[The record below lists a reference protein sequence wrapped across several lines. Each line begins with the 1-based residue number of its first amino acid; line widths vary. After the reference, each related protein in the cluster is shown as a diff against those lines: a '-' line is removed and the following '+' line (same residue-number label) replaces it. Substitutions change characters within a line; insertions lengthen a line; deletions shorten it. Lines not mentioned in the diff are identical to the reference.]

1 MFSLKSPEEIR
12 IMREGGRILARIL
25 KKISRETRAGVSAIY
40 LNELA
45 EAEIKKEGGEP
56 AFKNYEGFPAS
67 LCVSVNS
74 EVVHGVPQGKVI
86 REGDVVGLDLGLKY
100 KNLYTDAAVTVVTG
114 EASREVKKFVR
125 DCRQALYLGIRQVKS
140 GRHIGDVSSAVQSF
154 VEQNGYSVVRQ
165 LVGHGIGY
173 QVHEE
178 PRVPNYGEK
187 GEGLLLCP
195 GMTFCIEPMIN
206 MGGAQVKVKE
216 DGHTFETADR
226 SLSAHF
232 EHTVAITD
240 RGCLILTED

>member
-1 MFSLKSPEEIR
+1 MFSLKNPEEIR
-12 IMREGGRILARIL
+12 IMREGGIILARIL

-45 EAEIKKEGGEP
+45 ESEIKKEGGEP

-86 REGDVVGLDLGLKY
+86 RKGDVVGLDLGLKY
-100 KNLYTDAAVTVVTG
+100 KSLHTDAAVTVVVG
-114 EASREVKKFVR
+114 EASREIQKFVQ

-140 GRHIGDVSSAVQSF
+140 GHHIGDISSAVQSF

-187 GEGLLLCP
+187 GKGLLLCT

-206 MGGAQVKVKE
+206 MGEAQVEIKE
-216 DGHTFETADR
+216 DGHTFRTADR

>member
-1 MFSLKSPEEIR
+1 
-12 IMREGGRILARIL
+12 MREGGRILARIL

-100 KNLYTDAAVTVVTG
+100 KNLYTDAAVTVVVG
-114 EASREVKKFVR
+114 EAGREIKKFVR

-140 GRHIGDVSSAVQSF
+140 GHHIGDVSSAVQSF
-154 VEQNGYSVVRQ
+154 VEQKGYSVVRQ

-187 GEGLLLCP
+187 GRGLLLCP

-206 MGGAQVKVKE
+206 MGEAQVEVKE
-216 DGHTFETADR
+216 DGHTFETVDR

-232 EHTVAITD
+232 EHTVAVTEK
-240 RGCLILTED
+240 GYLILTE

>member
-1 MFSLKSPEEIR
+1 
-12 IMREGGRILARIL
+12 MREGGRILARIL

-100 KNLYTDAAVTVVTG
+100 KNLYTDAAVTVVVG
-114 EASREVKKFVR
+114 EAGREIKKFVR
-125 DCRQALYLGIRQVKS
+125 DCHQALYLGIRQVKS
-140 GRHIGDVSSAVQSF
+140 GHHIGDVSSAVQSF
-154 VEQNGYSVVRQ
+154 VEQKGYSVVRQ

-187 GEGLLLCP
+187 GRGLLLCP

-206 MGGAQVKVKE
+206 MGEAQVEVKE
-216 DGHTFETADR
+216 DGHTFETVDR

-232 EHTVAITD
+232 EHTVAVTEK
-240 RGCLILTED
+240 GYLILTE

>member
-1 MFSLKSPEEIR
+1 
-12 IMREGGRILARIL
+12 MREGGIILARIL

-45 EAEIKKEGGEP
+45 ESEIKKEGGEP

-86 REGDVVGLDLGLKY
+86 RKGDVVGLDLGLKY
-100 KNLYTDAAVTVVTG
+100 KSLHTDAAVTVVVG
-114 EASREVKKFVR
+114 EASREIQKFVQ

-140 GRHIGDVSSAVQSF
+140 GHHIGDISSAVQSF

-187 GEGLLLCP
+187 GKGLLLCT

-206 MGGAQVKVKE
+206 MGEAQVEIKE
-216 DGHTFETADR
+216 DGHTFRTADR

>member
-45 EAEIKKEGGEP
+45 EAEIEKEGGEP

-100 KNLYTDAAVTVVTG
+100 KNLHTDAAVTVVVG

-125 DCRQALYLGIRQVKS
+125 DCRQSLHLGIRQVKS
-140 GRHIGDVSSAVQSF
+140 GHHIGDVSSAIQSF
-154 VEQNGYSVVRQ
+154 VEQKGYSVVRQ

-187 GEGLLLCP
+187 GKGLLLCP

-206 MGGAQVKVKE
+206 MGEAQVEVKE

-232 EHTVAITD
+232 EHTVAVIEK
-240 RGCLILTED
+240 GCLILTE